1 MTITMTVM
9 TMTKMMMM
17 MMTSGFMD
25 MEEGSGPYSGAP
37 EACSGW
43 N

>member
-1 MTITMTVM
+1 MIITRTVM
-9 TMTKMMMM
+9 RMTKMMM